1 MCVFCAAIPVAAA
14 VGAKARASQLR
25 EAKLTEI
32 DPAKRKK
39 SILSAGK
46 ATAVVITGLV
56 IGSITV
62 HTHGLGI

>member
-14 VGAKARASQLR
+14 VGAKARADQLH
-25 EAKLTEI
+25 EARLAES
-32 DPAKRKK
+32 DPGKHKK
-39 SILSAGK
+39 PAFPAGK

-62 HTHGLGI
+62 HTHLLGI